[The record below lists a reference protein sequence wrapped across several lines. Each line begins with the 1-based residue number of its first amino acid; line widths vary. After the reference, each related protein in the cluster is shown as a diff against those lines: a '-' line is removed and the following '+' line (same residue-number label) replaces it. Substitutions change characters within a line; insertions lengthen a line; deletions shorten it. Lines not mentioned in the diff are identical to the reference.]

1 MKKIVMFVGLG
12 FASILA
18 SAENRLFPTD
28 VLNQGELDVRF
39 FLDHQTTSSAVNARG
54 NPGNQSFNLSTQ
66 SVLVRYGLG
75 ANWHIGASQE
85 YVSNRTA
92 ETNYRNP
99 AARILDTSGQG
110 AQNPTLWTTYGFFN
124 DKINPLSLTGEI
136 QLRPK
141 TTEQAGSYTGQ
152 ISTGWKSSDSLKLYG
167 RYSTTVTN
175 DAQIAQSNNF
185 SFGAYKEITDRITLI
200 PQLRYSRF
208 NATNTFSSTTQYGIG
223 LSSNIEVS
231 QNTYLTPSVSRYRN
245 SSGNSND
252 GTFHRD
258 SAAGSNLSLSL
269 YHLF

>member
-1 MKKIVMFVGLG
+1 MKRMVLFFGLG

-28 VLNQGELDVRF
+28 VLNQGELDSRLL
-39 FLDHQTTSSAVNARG
+39 LDHQMIPSAVSSKG
-54 NPGNQSFNLSTQ
+54 NPGNQSLNLTTQ
-66 SVLVRYGLG
+66 SVLIRYGLG
-75 ANWHIGASQE
+75 ANWHLGASLDN
-85 YVSNRTA
+85 VSNRTV
-92 ETNYRNP
+92 ETNYLNP
-99 AARILDTSGQG
+99 ASRIVNTSGRG
-110 AQNPTLWTTYGFFN
+110 TQNPTLLATYGFVN
-124 DKINPLSLTGEI
+124 DKSNPLSLTGEI

-258 SAAGSNLSLSL
+258 SAAGSNLSLSF